1 MTRNKEGRVL
11 YIVRYS
17 DGWGWAFSPSNITAH
32 GVLGFRVVGGELRQG
47 EVVYLDTESNTTMV
61 GSYNTMSGA
70 LAGFL
75 MPGVSVRIKDCVP
88 DISLPVCRNT
98 IISLP
103 FLVSTTTTRVRVAL
117 RELVVYNRVPK
128 TGSQAL
134 LVLLKNLT
142 KDTGRFRVHFPP
154 TRWSLCML

>member
-1 MTRNKEGRVL
+1 M
-11 YIVRYS
+11 
-17 DGWGWAFSPSNITAH
+17 
-32 GVLGFRVVGGELRQG
+32 VGGELRQG

-61 GSYNTMSGA
+61 GRYNTMSGA

-88 DISLPVCRNT
+88 DISLPVCRPASQSRNT
-98 IISLP
+98 TISLP
-103 FLVSTTTTRVRVAL
+103 FLVTTTTTRVRVAL

-134 LVLLKNLT
+134 LVLLKNLS